1 MDRRL
6 QRYYNREL
14 EYLREVGGEFA
25 REFPKIAGRLG
36 LDPAGK
42 DVCPDPYV
50 ERLLEGFAFLTA
62 RVQLKLDAEFPR
74 FTQGLFEA
82 VFPHYL
88 GPTPS
93 MAVVQFQ
100 PDPAEGGLAEGFTIP
115 RGTQLR
121 SLLGKDEQTA
131 CQYVT
136 GQDATLFPI
145 EIIDAKYHLRD
156 LGSLSPPANTPARAA
171 LRLRLRCMG
180 DKGFDKL
187 KIDSLVV
194 FIRGSGEIPAKVHE
208 HLLSHGRAI
217 AVRAASGNTALHKWH
232 SGGVVRRIGFEPNHA
247 LLPHGPRSF
256 HGYRLLQEYFA
267 FPQRFMFVEF
277 TGVGAALRNTKDR
290 EADLVVL
297 LGAEN
302 RDLEGRLDKD
312 LFALHCA
319 PAINLFPRR
328 ADRIHVSRSEW
339 EFHVVPDRTKPLD
352 YEVYEVRAATGY
364 GSSADVV
371 QKFRPFFAAT
381 DDDALKGVS
390 GAYFSVR
397 RQSRLLTTK
406 EQRGGRRSS
415 YPGSDVF
422 ISLVDSANA
431 PFQADIRQLACE
443 TLCTNRDLPLQM
455 TLGRGRTD
463 FTMESSAPVLA
474 TRCIAGPTAPRPSR
488 AEGELA
494 WRIISHLSLNY
505 LSLADSDQRQGAAGL
520 RDLLRLYAEE
530 HDEQA
535 TRQIDGVRSI
545 AVKPISRQVSGGGP
559 IAFARGLEVALTLD
573 DNAFEGTGSFILG
586 AVLDCFFAKYVSLNS
601 FTETVVRS
609 AQRGEVIRWP
619 AMVGRRHMI

>member
-6 QRYYNREL
+6 QRYYDREL

-25 REFPKIAGRLG
+25 REFPKIAGRLS
-36 LDPAGK
+36 LEPAGK
-42 DVCPDPYV
+42 DQCPDPYV

-74 FTQGLFEA
+74 FTQGLLEA

-88 GPTPS
+88 APTPS
-93 MAVVQFQ
+93 MAIVQFQ
-100 PDPAEGGLAEGFTIP
+100 PDPAEGGLAEGFNVP

-121 SLLGKDEQTA
+121 SLLGKDEPTA

-136 GQDATLFPI
+136 AQDAVLFPI
-145 EIIDAKYHLRD
+145 EIVDAKYHLRD
-156 LGSLSPPANTPARAA
+156 LGSLSPPPGMPARAA
-171 LRLRLRCMG
+171 LRIRLRCMG

-187 KIDSLVV
+187 KLDNLVL
-194 FIRGSGEIPAKVHE
+194 FIRGSGAIPPKVHE
-208 HLLSHGRAI
+208 HLLSHATGI
-217 AVRAASGNTALHKWH
+217 AARAASGNTALHKWH
-232 SGGVVRRIGFEPNHA
+232 PAGTVRRVGFDERQA

-267 FPQRFMFVEF
+267 FPQRFMFIEL
-277 TGVGAALRNTKDR
+277 TGVGAALRATKDR
-290 EADLVVL
+290 EADLVIL

-302 RDLEGRLDKD
+302 RDLEGRLDGG

-319 PAINLFPRR
+319 PAVNLFTRR
-328 ADRIHVSRSEW
+328 ADRIHVTRREW

-352 YEVYEVRAATGY
+352 YEVYEVRAATGF
-364 GSSADVV
+364 GASAEVV

-381 DDDALKGVS
+381 DDDSLKGVS

-397 RQSRLLTTK
+397 RQPRLMTTK
-406 EQRGGRRSS
+406 EQRSGRRSS

-422 ISLVDSANA
+422 ISLVDATNA
-431 PFQADIRQLACE
+431 PFRADIRQLACE
-443 TLCTNRDLPLQM
+443 TLCTNRDLPLSM

-463 FTMESSAPVLA
+463 FTLESSAPILS
-474 TRCIAGPTAPRPSR
+474 TRCIAGPTPPKPSR

-494 WRIISHLSLNY
+494 WRLISHLSLNY
-505 LSLADSDQRQGAAGL
+505 LTIADTDQKQGASGL
-520 RDLLRLYAEE
+520 RDLLRLYAGE
-530 HDEQA
+530 HDDQA
-535 TRQIDGVRSI
+535 LRQIDGVRSV

-559 IAFARGLEVALTLD
+559 IAFARGLEVALSLD
-573 DNAFEGTGSFILG
+573 DNAFEGSGSFILG

-609 AQRGEVIRWP
+609 VQRGEVIRWP
-619 AMVGRRHMI
+619 AMVGRRHML